1 MKKLQN
7 EQDLTFRLSP
17 LGITTLTSLTTIRC
31 MEEEMNTQSPSS
43 TKSSS
48 SSSKMRSPK
57 SFKIK
62 SPKSFIKKIR
72 SSSSLKNLSQLNGDE
87 QNGELLLTENNINQ
101 QLGMMLEDN
110 NIEKERDL
118 FDEINSLYSG
128 GSIPKIKDK
137 KFKSKKKIQNVME
150 VEVEEVDVEVEE
162 EEGSSSSSSKSKK
175 NQLFQEYPTEEFV
188 KRVMRIFLGGDNTYF
203 QFSRKMLEERNV
215 IEEMNRL
222 IPELKRYY
230 LKCKHKTYLDNLDTK
245 KVITIF
251 RQLIR
256 IYGYRIKS
264 TEKYH
269 NGNKFLLYQL
279 EKTKKKSPK
288 RMNFVVDFD

>member
-1 MKKLQN
+1 MKKLQK
-7 EQDLTFRLSP
+7 EQSITSILS
-17 LGITTLTSLTTIRC
+17 LDQNMLRIKC
-31 MEEEMNTQSPSS
+31 EEEEELNGISPSS
-43 TKSSS
+43 TK
-48 SSSKMRSPK
+48 SSKMRSPK
-57 SFKIK
+57 SFKLK

-72 SSSSLKNLSQLNGDE
+72 SSSSLKNLVQLNSGSDE
-87 QNGELLLTENNINQ
+87 QNGELLLTEHNINQ
-101 QLGMMLEDN
+101 QLGMMLDDN
-110 NIEKERDL
+110 NIIEKEKDL

-128 GSIPKIKDK
+128 GSIPRIKDK
-137 KFKSKKKIQNVME
+137 KLKTKKKIQNVME
-150 VEVEEVDVEVEE
+150 IEVEAEE
-162 EEGSSSSSSKSKK
+162 EEEEVSSSSSSKSKK
-175 NQLFQEYPTEEFV
+175 NQLFQEYPSEEFV
-188 KRVMRIFLGGDNTYF
+188 NRVMRIFLGGGDNKINTYF

-215 IEEMNRL
+215 IEEMNTL
-222 IPELKRYY
+222 IPELRRYY

-256 IYGYRIKS
+256 IYGYKIKS

-279 EKTKKKSPK
+279 EKMKKKSPK

>member
-1 MKKLQN
+1 MKKLEN
-7 EQDLTFRLSP
+7 LLDSEKNILR
-17 LGITTLTSLTTIRC
+17 IKC
-31 MEEEMNTQSPSS
+31 EEEEDLSGISPSS
-43 TKSSS
+43 TK
-48 SSSKMRSPK
+48 SSKMRSPK
-57 SFKIK
+57 SFKLK

-72 SSSSLKNLSQLNGDE
+72 SSSSLKNLVQLNSVSDE
-87 QNGELLLTENNINQ
+87 QNGELLLTEHNINQ
-101 QLGMMLEDN
+101 QLGMMLDDSN
-110 NIEKERDL
+110 KNIEKEKDL

-128 GSIPKIKDK
+128 GSIPRIKNK
-137 KFKSKKKIQNVME
+137 KLKTKKKIQNVME
-150 VEVEEVDVEVEE
+150 IEAEAEE
-162 EEGSSSSSSKSKK
+162 EEEVVSSSSSSKSKK

-188 KRVMRIFLGGDNTYF
+188 NRVMRIFLGGDNKINTYF

-215 IEEMNRL
+215 IEEMNTL
-222 IPELKRYY
+222 IPELRRYY

-245 KVITIF
+245 KAITIF

-256 IYGYRIKS
+256 IYGYKIKS

-279 EKTKKKSPK
+279 EKMKKKSPK